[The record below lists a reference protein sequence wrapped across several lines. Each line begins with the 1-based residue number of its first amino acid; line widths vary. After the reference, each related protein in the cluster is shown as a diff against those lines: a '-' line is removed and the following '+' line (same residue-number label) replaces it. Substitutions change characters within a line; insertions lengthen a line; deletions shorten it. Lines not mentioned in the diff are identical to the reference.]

1 MTAFATTA
9 EYRAKY
15 DTDMADAALAVW
27 LADASD
33 IMAAE
38 MDRAGVDYSNPD
50 QAFAARLCRVC
61 RDIVRRAIGD
71 GSSASMSIPFGS
83 TQASMSAG
91 GYSESFTIGNPY
103 GDLYLKAAERRALG
117 IGSGGFAVAVP
128 SYGRLEPS
136 DD

>member
-1 MTAFATTA
+1 MTAFATTTQ
-9 EYRAKY
+9 YREKY
-15 DTDMADAALAVW
+15 STELTDAVLGVW

-38 MDRAGVDYSNPD
+38 MDRAGVDYSH
-50 QAFAARLCRVC
+50 ASEEFTARLVRVC
-61 RDIVRRAIGD
+61 RDMVHRAVGD
-71 GSSASMSIPFGS
+71 GSASTLSIPFGA
-83 TQASMSAG
+83 TQASMAAG

-103 GDLYLKAAERRALG
+103 GDLYMKAAERKALG

-128 SYGRLEPS
+128 SYGNAEVS

>member
-1 MTAFATTA
+1 MTAFATTT

-15 DTDMADAALAVW
+15 DTDMSDTALAVW
-27 LADASD
+27 LADASN

-38 MDRAGVDYSNPD
+38 MDRAGVDYSTPSED
-50 QAFAARLCRVC
+50 FAATLVRVC
-61 RDIVRRAIGD
+61 RDMVRRAIGD
-71 GSSASMSIPFGS
+71 GSLSAMSVPFGS

-103 GDLYLKAAERRALG
+103 GDLYIKAAERRDLG
-117 IGSGGFAVAVP
+117 IVRGGFAVAVP
-128 SYGRLEPS
+128 SYGNLEAQ

>member
-1 MTAFATTA
+1 MTAFATTTQ
-9 EYRAKY
+9 YREKY
-15 DTDMADAALAVW
+15 STELTDAVLGVW

-38 MDRAGVDYSNPD
+38 MDRAGVDYSH
-50 QAFAARLCRVC
+50 ASEEFTARLVRVC
-61 RDIVRRAIGD
+61 RDMVHRAVGD
-71 GSSASMSIPFGS
+71 GSASAMSIPFGA
-83 TQASMSAG
+83 TQASMAAG

-103 GDLYLKAAERRALG
+103 GDLYMKAAERKALG

-128 SYGRLEPS
+128 SYGNAEVS